1 MTNDSFF
8 ATMISSLI
16 AMFFGFVVAFGGYRF
31 FLILLPIWGFFFGF
45 GFGAHSL
52 QALLGDGFLVTI
64 TSWVIGLFFGVIFAV
79 LSYLFYLFGVALLA
93 GSLGYALGVGVMLA
107 IGLDYGFLPWLI
119 GVVVGAVFV
128 VGAFALNLQKW
139 IIIVAT
145 SLLGAGIILGTFL
158 YMFGGLPSAQL
169 VQNPVRHVLQTS
181 PLWLLVFLVIAVLGG
196 IAQYQ
201 TTRRFEA
208 ETYDRFADMTNAPTT
223 TTT

>member
-8 ATMISSLI
+8 ATMITSLI

-64 TSWVIGLFFGVIFAV
+64 TSWVIGLCLWRALCGVVVPV
-79 LSYLFYLFGVALLA
+79 LPVWCSVARRLA
-93 GSLGYALGVGVMLA
+93 GLRAGCGLLLA
-107 IGLDYGFLPWLI
+107 IGVDYGFLPWLI

-128 VGAFALNLQKW
+128 VGAFVLNLQKW
-139 IIIVAT
+139 IIIIAT
-145 SLLGAGIILGTFL
+145 SVLGAGIIVGTFL
-158 YMFGGLPSAQL
+158 FMFGGLPSPQL
-169 VQNPVRHVLQTS
+169 VQNPVRAVLQTS
-181 PLWLLVFLVIAVLGG
+181 PLWLIVFIVFAVLGG

-208 ETYDRFADMTNAPTT
+208 ETYDRFAEMTNAPTT
-223 TTT
+223 TI